1 MKQSVTQ
8 LIKRYNDLSKQI
20 DILLDY
26 LSNQTQI
33 TPISKSFHRQQLID
47 MIQERSYISSILDL
61 RGIRL
66 K

>member
-26 LSNQTQI
+26 LSNQPQI
-33 TPISKSFHRQQLID
+33 TPISKSFHRKQLID
-47 MIQERSYISSILDL
+47 MIQERSYISSILES

-66 K
+66 N